1 MKIITVGALK
11 GGVGKTNFTF
21 NLSCFL
27 AIEKKKRILVIDLD
41 SQGNLT
47 QCFKLDID
55 KPWAINL
62 FNDKD
67 NNMTD
72 LIFKTNFENVN
83 IVPTDIEMSELE
95 IKLSSQF
102 GREQKLK
109 NTIQKNL
116 YFLQTNYDYVLIDTN
131 PSLNVTNV
139 NAYLSAD
146 KVILVS
152 DNSIHSW
159 RAIETINKQWNNI
172 VNYINANNNISAIVL
187 NNFDTYTISKDF
199 IENLKDSSLNNLLVQ
214 QEIRKKQVFK
224 ANEITGI
231 PVIKILKKDENPYFN
246 IVAELEQK
254 GVI

>member
-1 MKIITVGALK
+1 
-11 GGVGKTNFTF
+11 
-21 NLSCFL
+21 
-27 AIEKKKRILVIDLD
+27 
-41 SQGNLT
+41 
-47 QCFKLDID
+47 
-55 KPWAINL
+55 
-62 FNDKD
+62 
-67 NNMTD
+67 
-72 LIFKTNFENVN
+72 
-83 IVPTDIEMSELE
+83 
-95 IKLSSQF
+95 
-102 GREQKLK
+102 
-109 NTIQKNL
+109 L

-172 VNYINANNNISAIVL
+172 VNYINAKNNISAIVL

-199 IENLKDSSLNNLLVQ
+199 IDNLKDSSLNNLLVQ

-224 ANEITGI
+224 ASEITGI
-231 PVIKILKKDENPYFN
+231 PVIKTLKKDENPYFN

>member
-1 MKIITVGALK
+1 MIKCANIFASMLARIINERK
-11 GGVGKTNFTF
+11 Q
-21 NLSCFL
+21 
-27 AIEKKKRILVIDLD
+27 ILVIDLD
-41 SQGNLT
+41 PQGNLT
-47 QCFKLDID
+47 QCFKLEID
-55 KPWAINL
+55 KPWAVNL

-67 NNMTD
+67 NNITD
-72 LIFKTNFENVN
+72 LIFKTNFKNVN
-83 IVPTDIEMSELE
+83 TIPTDIEMSELE

-109 NTIQKNL
+109 NTIQKNIS
-116 YFLQTNYDYVLIDTN
+116 FLQENYDYILIDTN

-146 KVILVS
+146 KIVLIS

-159 RAIETINKQWNNI
+159 RAIGTINKQWNNI
-172 VNYINANNNISAIVL
+172 INYINAKNNISAIVL

-199 IENLKDSSLNNLLVQ
+199 IDNLKDSSLNNFLVH

-224 ANEITGI
+224 ASEITGT
-231 PVIKILKKDENPYFN
+231 PVIKTLKKEKNPYFN
-246 IVAELEQK
+246 IVDELEQK